1 MPQNNPANPETLTE
15 IARLKAALRKEGA
28 SYVCEPEPEG
38 LWSRHGGKRWQ
49 HMSRE
54 EREALRAR
62 LRSSRS

>member
-1 MPQNNPANPETLTE
+1 MPPNKPASAETLAE

-28 SYVCEPEPEG
+28 AYVCEPEPEG
-38 LWSRHGGKRWQ
+38 LWSKHGGKRWQ

-54 EREALRAR
+54 EREDLRAR